1 MVFTRL
7 YEYPSSPPK
16 SPLERLDVDREKER
30 EAEEKKRDT
39 ELSTEIANRKKSTNE
54 RNVKLTVVLLAS
66 RKMLGEGEEILFQVC
81 IH

>member
-54 RNVKLTVVLLAS
+54 RNIKLTVVLLAS